1 MLHPVPAAHEHLAA
15 VGQEVEREREGRRVA
30 GRLHHQGDPA
40 AHADLH
46 DHRPDIGHV
55 HRVDPEGARRFATV
69 LPRIGPDHMGA
80 GPLEQRRG
88 EDPDRP
94 EPEHDHGFAEVRTR
108 VERDL
113 QRRLDEREQGL
124 DPIVDVV
131 DRDGVAAADHGDVLM
146 GMEREHGGPVGDPVH
161 VRREDLAHTAVA
173 VRERIREGP
182 AESADRLV
190 PVGCGVE
197 LASVRQQLRP
207 SADARIPGADQ
218 QLAIDRGSEIDR
230 VDLQPPG
237 SDEPQGACVHGA
249 SVPVFDLAQPPA
261 MVRRERLPGMMSAP
275 MSIARSAV
283 EIARLTL
290 PTQFGEWQMTAFD
303 RHGAVHI
310 CLCRGELGDG
320 EDVLVRPHSECLT
333 GDALGSL
340 RCDCGVQLRQAFRAI
355 VAEGRGVLIY
365 STGHEGRGIGLVEKL
380 RAYML
385 QDGGLDTLEANEH
398 LGFPVDRRSF
408 ADVAE
413 CLRALGVRS
422 VRLLSNN
429 PAKATALADGGIGV
443 RRIVG
448 LPTTAHARN
457 LRYLTTKQ
465 DQMRH
470 AVPMGTPLGDDVG
483 PALDVSALLG
493 TVRRSATKPYVVVK
507 YAQTLDGKIAT
518 SNGDAR
524 WISGEEERRVSHAL
538 RASCD
543 AILVGIGTILSDDPQ
558 LTVRMVPGASPI
570 RVVLDSTLRIPDAAR
585 VLMDDAATIVVTTAA
600 SSAMRRDTLRRRGV
614 AVVVVPAGPHGVD
627 PVAALDVLRGT
638 GIESLV
644 VEGGARVVTSLL
656 ARGLA
661 DRLIVGIAPRVL
673 GSGTE
678 AIGDLGVT
686 EVSRSLR
693 IEGRSV
699 HLAGDDVLIAGD
711 VVNG

>member
-1 MLHPVPAAHEHLAA
+1 MM
-15 VGQEVEREREGRRVA
+15 
-30 GRLHHQGDPA
+30 
-40 AHADLH
+40 
-46 DHRPDIGHV
+46 
-55 HRVDPEGARRFATV
+55 
-69 LPRIGPDHMGA
+69 GP
-80 GPLEQRRG
+80 
-88 EDPDRP
+88 
-94 EPEHDHGFAEVRTR
+94 
-108 VERDL
+108 
-113 QRRLDEREQGL
+113 
-124 DPIVDVV
+124 
-131 DRDGVAAADHGDVLM
+131 
-146 GMEREHGGPVGDPVH
+146 
-161 VRREDLAHTAVA
+161 
-173 VRERIREGP
+173 
-182 AESADRLV
+182 
-190 PVGCGVE
+190 
-197 LASVRQQLRP
+197 
-207 SADARIPGADQ
+207 
-218 QLAIDRGSEIDR
+218 
-230 VDLQPPG
+230 
-237 SDEPQGACVHGA
+237 
-249 SVPVFDLAQPPA
+249 
-261 MVRRERLPGMMSAP
+261 P
-275 MSIARSAV
+275 MSVARSAV

-290 PTQFGEWQMTAFD
+290 PTPFGEWQMTAFD
-303 RHGAVHI
+303 RDGVVHL

-355 VAEGRGVLIY
+355 VAEGRGVLVY

-408 ADVAE
+408 VDVSE

-429 PAKATALADGGIGV
+429 PAKARALADGGISV

-465 DQMRH
+465 DRMGH
-470 AVPMGTPLGDDVG
+470 AVPMGTPPGDDVG
-483 PALDVSALLG
+483 AALDVAALLG
-493 TVRRSATKPYVVVK
+493 TVQGSAKKPYVVVK

-570 RVVLDSTLRIPDAAR
+570 RVVLDSTLRIPDAAH

-600 SSAMRRDTLRRRGV
+600 SSAVRRDTLRRRGV
-614 AVVVVPAGPHGVD
+614 AVAVVPAGPEGVD
-627 PVAALDVLRGT
+627 PVATLDVLRGT

-644 VEGGARVVTSLL
+644 VEGGARVITSFL

-673 GSGTE
+673 GSGTD

-693 IEGRSV
+693 IEGGSV
-699 HLAGDDVLIAGD
+699 HLAGGDVLIAGD